1 LIDTRGLCRRH
12 DHQNGEGNPAFTNL
26 PRKFN
31 IAIAGCRDNSVH
43 AELNDIGFIPAYK
56 DNTIGFNVIVGGMFS

>member
-1 LIDTRGLCRRH
+1 MNWHARIVRKVQDMITN
-12 DHQNGEGNPAFTNL
+12 NGEGNPALTNL

-56 DNTIGFNVIVGGMFS
+56 KRHYWF